1 MIAGV
6 LLFIFV
12 PLVTAAVLM
21 VLRSLRTLTTLIAVG
36 VAGVLGGIALW
47 LPLDRAALL
56 GGRQVALG
64 EPVMVFGRQL
74 IITSLEQVLLAFMFL
89 VAAWLFL
96 IGWRTEAGSVFNP
109 VGMAILSLLS
119 AALVVRPFIY
129 AALFLT
135 MGAVLASLLFA
146 SVGRTRGAL
155 RYLVLMTLALPMFMI
170 ASWQVDLYTPNPTD
184 VTLPRNVML
193 ALAGGYALLLSVVPF
208 HIWIRPAT
216 EDSPPVA
223 VVLVL
228 TVCNSASWFLLLDV
242 LQEFPWLVTQ
252 QDIFRPLQLLGLL
265 TAVVGGSLAFSSHDF
280 AHVLAYGVMAD
291 YGCAL
296 LTLGTR
302 TPAGLTA
309 ALLAMLARPVSLAIL
324 ALGMALARD
333 RQGSSRFEDLAGLG
347 WRHPWT
353 AAALTIG
360 GFSLAGIP
368 PLAGFLG
375 RWSEVRLLAMSQ
387 PLYVVVALGATFGVA
402 AGTLRGMDYVLLP
415 PPASAANPAPGESLR
430 SAREPR
436 LTIALII
443 LSLAFAL
450 MLVMFP
456 GVVEPYVRTVVSS
469 YTFFSAVK

>member
-12 PLVTAAVLM
+12 PLVVAAVLM
-21 VLRSLRTLTTLIAVG
+21 VLRPLRTLTTLIAVS

-74 IITSLEQVLLAFMFL
+74 IITRLEQVLLAFVFL
-89 VAAWLFL
+89 TAAWLFL

-135 MGAVLASLLFA
+135 MGAVLATLLFA

-155 RYLVLMTLALPMFMI
+155 RYLVLMTLALPLFMI
-170 ASWQVDLYTPNPTD
+170 ASWQADLYAPNPTD

-193 ALAGGYALLLSVVPF
+193 ALAGGYALLLSAVPF
-208 HIWIRPAT
+208 HIWIRSAA
-216 EDSPPVA
+216 EDAPPVA
-223 VVLVL
+223 VVFVL
-228 TVCNSASWFLLLDV
+228 TVCNSASWFLLLGV

-252 QDIFRPLQLLGLL
+252 QDIFRLLQLLGLL
-265 TAVVGGSLAFSSHDF
+265 TAAVGGSLAFSSHDF

-291 YGCAL
+291 YGCVL
-296 LTLGTR
+296 LTLGVR

-309 ALLAMLARPVSLAIL
+309 ALLAMLSRPVSLAIL
-324 ALGMALARD
+324 ALGLTLARD
-333 RQGSSRFEDLAGLG
+333 RLGSSRFENLTGLG
-347 WRHPWT
+347 WGNPWT
-353 AAALTIG
+353 AAALTVG

-375 RWSEVRLLAMSQ
+375 RWSEMRLLALSQ
-387 PLYVVVALGATFGVA
+387 PLYAVVVLGATFGVA
-402 AGTLRGMDYVLLP
+402 AGALRGMDYLLLP
-415 PPASAANPAPGESLR
+415 PPASAANPAPGGGSR
-430 SAREPR
+430 SVREPR
-436 LTIALII
+436 LTIALVI
-443 LSLAFAL
+443 LSLGIAL
-450 MLVMFP
+450 MLIMFP
-456 GVVEPYVRTVVSS
+456 GVIEPYVRTVVAS
-469 YTFFSAVK
+469 YTFLSAP